1 MRMVIAGGG
10 TGGHIFPGLAV
21 AEELKRRDPEGEVMF
36 IGTERGIEARVIPRE
51 GFPIQFIRAEGVLGR
66 SLAGKLSAMLG
77 VGLSVFGAR
86 EILRNVRPDI
96 VLGTGGYV
104 SVPPVVAAWSMA
116 IPTLIMEQNLMPGL
130 ANRFLGRLA
139 SGVAITYHDS
149 AGFFRRDRTRL
160 TGNPV
165 RQAILKGR
173 RDAALRLFEL
183 AEGRFTVF
191 IMGGSLGARS
201 INAAIAGALG
211 TLADLK
217 DDIQFLHQSGEADY
231 NMVRSAY
238 RQFGFKAMVAPFI
251 YKMAEAY
258 AVADLVVARA
268 GASTLAELTA
278 LGKPSVLVPY
288 PHASGHQEL
297 NAKKLLEAEACRVI
311 WDSRLDGPSLGAV
324 IREIASS
331 EEARAEMVRNAKSL
345 GRPDAAARVVDMA
358 VALVRGRHGN
368 V

>member
-21 AEELKRRDPEGEVMF
+21 AEEFKRRDPEGEVMF
-36 IGTERGIEARVIPRE
+36 IGTERGLEARVIPLE
-51 GFPIQFIRAEGVLGR
+51 GFAISFIRAEGVLGR
-66 SLAGKLSAMLG
+66 SMFGKLTALAGL
-77 VGLSVFGAR
+77 GLSVFSAR
-86 EILRNVRPDI
+86 EILRNIRPDI

-104 SVPPVVAAWSMA
+104 WVPPVFAAWSMS
-116 IPTLIMEQNLMPGL
+116 IPTLIMEQNLMPGM

-149 AGFFRRDRTRL
+149 ASFFRRDRTRL

-173 RDAALRLFEL
+173 AAAGLKLFTL
-183 AEGRFTVF
+183 DEGRFTVF
-191 IMGGSLGARS
+191 IMGGSLGARR
-201 INAAIAGALG
+201 INSAIAGALG
-211 TLADLK
+211 SLLDLK
-217 DDIQFLHQSGEADY
+217 DDIQFLHQTGEADY
-231 NMVRSAY
+231 TQTRAAY

-251 YKMAEAY
+251 HKMPEAY

-297 NAKKLLEAEACRVI
+297 NAKKLLEAEACRVV
-311 WDSRLDGPSLGAV
+311 WDSRLDGASLAAA
-324 IREIASS
+324 IREIVAS
-331 EEARAEMVRNAKSL
+331 EDARAEMTRNAKSL